1 MSIPA
6 ASSSEKT
13 PQGDNYQP
21 SSCFSSLPDDIVLNC
36 LTRVPR
42 CDDLNISCVSKTLR
56 SLVRSPELCRLRSL
70 LPKKSVYL
78 FYYHR
83 HQDTERCH
91 YITLRRGDEKI
102 TTHDDD
108 YQVEHRSCS
117 LAAGLLTSPCFAKF
131 SSYAVSVGSM
141 IYFPDHGS
149 PLPSKNFWVL
159 DTRSV
164 TLRKGPCMK
173 VARWARDEAMGVVDG
188 KIYVIGGSSVESQVE
203 VFDPETQTW
212 EFAGEEKVRCGSLF
226 SASMENKVYMVD
238 SRHRRISAYSP
249 REGISDE
256 ATERLSDKMNCMCV
270 VENVLYACFKSS
282 GLMWFD
288 TKLKVWRRLVD
299 SDGKVSFFSLKNAEK
314 MAEYEG
320 KLAVFWT
327 QINTTDVVM
336 KMDIRW
342 RVIALDRVGD
352 EIRGKIERFGVV
364 ATSPHAITLSHCLV
378 VSD

>member
-1 MSIPA
+1 
-6 ASSSEKT
+6 
-13 PQGDNYQP
+13 
-21 SSCFSSLPDDIVLNC
+21 
-36 LTRVPR
+36 
-42 CDDLNISCVSKTLR
+42 
-56 SLVRSPELCRLRSL
+56 
-70 LPKKSVYL
+70 
-78 FYYHR
+78 
-83 HQDTERCH
+83 
-91 YITLRRGDEKI
+91 
-102 TTHDDD
+102 
-108 YQVEHRSCS
+108 
-117 LAAGLLTSPCFAKF
+117 
-131 SSYAVSVGSM
+131 
-141 IYFPDHGS
+141 
-149 PLPSKNFWVL
+149 
-159 DTRSV
+159 
-164 TLRKGPCMK
+164 MK

-188 KIYVIGGSSVESQVE
+188 KIYVIGGSGVESQVE

-352 EIRGKIERFGVV
+352 EIRGKIRGLVLW
-364 ATSPHAITLSHCLV
+364 PHPRMPLL
-378 VSD
+378 